1 MACTRCDSEEKAC
14 HCETADL
21 RAAVQQLAAAVKTL
35 AWHARLHATC
45 DSGRE
50 EIDMVTGAADQV
62 ARECR

>member
-1 MACTRCDSEEKAC
+1 MQCERCDSNEKAC
-14 HCETADL
+14 HCETATL

-50 EIDMVTGAADQV
+50 EIDMVTEAADQV
-62 ARECR
+62 AMECQ